1 MNTLQEVDGVIEIPT
16 ADGIYG
22 GIPDEVYHGDRTS
35 LSSSGARALLAPS
48 SPEIFHHQRQQPPE
62 PKPQY
67 DFGHVAHK
75 FVLGEGAEIFELD
88 PAVHGLNK
96 DGTPSKSPTSTA
108 MWQQAAEDARRL
120 GQIPMHIAEVA
131 KAKAMA
137 ARVREHPLAGPL
149 LSDGTPELSGYWHDP
164 ETDVRLRFR
173 PDWLPNPGRGR
184 LIVVDYKTSTSAHP
198 GHFAKAAAEYGY
210 HQQAPWYLD
219 GLAACEIADDA
230 AFLFVVQSKTAPYPV
245 TVMELDPED
254 IELGRR
260 RNRKAINLYAQ
271 CTAAD
276 HWPDYGQRVHSV
288 SLPSY
293 ARYQQEGDLDQ

>member
-1 MNTLQEVDGVIEIPT
+1 MNNSVAEIPT
-16 ADGIYG
+16 ADGIYS

-108 MWQQAAEDARRL
+108 MWQQAAEEARKL

-164 ETDVRLRFR
+164 ETGVRLRFR

-184 LIVVDYKTSTSAHP
+184 LIVVDYKTSTSAYP

-230 AFLFVVQSKTAPYPV
+230 AFLFIVQSKTAPYPV
-245 TVMELDPED
+245 TVIELDPED

-271 CTAAD
+271 CVAAD
-276 HWPDYGQRVHSV
+276 HWPDYGQRVHCV

>member
-1 MNTLQEVDGVIEIPT
+1 MNNSVAEIPT
-16 ADGIYG
+16 ADGIYS

-75 FVLGEGAEIFELD
+75 FVLGEGSEIAELD

-108 MWQQAAEDARRL
+108 MWQQAAAEARKL

>member
-1 MNTLQEVDGVIEIPT
+1 MNNSAAEIPT
-16 ADGIYG
+16 ADGVYS

-108 MWQQAAEDARRL
+108 MWQQAAAQAREL

-164 ETDVRLRFR
+164 KTGIRLRFR

-184 LIVVDYKTSTSAHP
+184 LIVVDYKTSTSAYP

-276 HWPDYGQRVHSV
+276 HWPDYGQCVHSV

>member
-1 MNTLQEVDGVIEIPT
+1 MSTVEIP
-16 ADGIYG
+16 AEDGIYS
-22 GIPDEVYHGDRTS
+22 GIPDEVYHADRAS
-35 LSSSGARALLAPS
+35 LSSSEARALLAPS
-48 SPEIFHHQRQQPPE
+48 CPEDFHHQQLQPPA

-75 FVLGEGAEIFELD
+75 FVLGEGSEIAELD
-88 PAVHGLNK
+88 PAIHGLNQN
-96 DGTPSKSPTSTA
+96 GSPSKAPTSTA
-108 MWQQAAEDARRL
+108 MWQEAAQEARQR

-137 ARVREHPLAGPL
+137 AKVREHPLAAAL

-164 ETDVRLRFR
+164 ETGVRLRFR

-198 GHFAKAAAEYGY
+198 GHFAKAAADYGY
-210 HQQAPWYLD
+210 HQQVPWYLD
-219 GLAACEIADDA
+219 GLAACDISNDA
-230 AFLFVVQSKTAPYPV
+230 AFVFIVQSKTPPHV
-245 TVMELDPED
+245 VSVIELKSDD

-271 CTAAD
+271 CVAAD
-276 HWPDYGQRVHSV
+276 HWPDYGQGVHSV

-293 ARYQQEGDLDQ
+293 AVYQQEGDLEQ

>member
-1 MNTLQEVDGVIEIPT
+1 MGSVIEIPT
-16 ADGIYG
+16 ADGVYS

-108 MWQQAAEDARRL
+108 MWQQAAEEARKL

-137 ARVREHPLAGPL
+137 AKVREHPLAGPL

-164 ETDVRLRFR
+164 ETGIRLRFR

-210 HQQAPWYLD
+210 HQQVPWYLD

-245 TVMELDPED
+245 TVIELDPED

-271 CTAAD
+271 CVAAD
-276 HWPDYGQRVHSV
+276 QWPDYGHRVHSV

>member
-1 MNTLQEVDGVIEIPT
+1 MSECIIQAEIPT
-16 ADGIYG
+16 ADGLYA
-22 GIPDEVYHGDRTS
+22 GIPDEVYHADRTS

-48 SPEIFHHQRQQPPE
+48 SPEIFHYQQRQPPE

-75 FVLGEGAEIFELD
+75 FVLGEGADICELD

-96 DGTPSKSPTSTA
+96 DGSPAKSPTATA
-108 MWQQAAEDARRL
+108 MWQAAAEEARKA

-137 ARVREHPLAGPL
+137 ARVHEHPLAGPL
-149 LSDGTPELSGYWHDP
+149 LADGTPELSGYWHDR
-164 ETDVRLRFR
+164 ETGVRLRFR

-184 LIVVDYKTSTSAHP
+184 LIVVDYKTSSSAYP

-230 AFLFVVQSKTAPYPV
+230 AFLFVVQSKTAPYPI
-245 TVMELDPED
+245 TVVELKPED
-254 IELGRR
+254 IDLGRR
-260 RNRKAINLYAQ
+260 RNRKAIDLYAQ
-271 CTAAD
+271 CVADD
-276 HWPDYGQRVHSV
+276 HWPGYGDHVHSV

-293 ARYQQEGDLDQ
+293 ATYQQEGELDQ